1 MEIRR
6 KLLKKNVSKIYI
18 MFVFTKKDIYYVY
31 IDIPI
36 PIATYIRSQ
45 IIKDLYQVIKHWWF
59 IKDEQLDLAHIP
71 YKMRTDYVRQ
81 DYEHIYITFSRDP
94 YQRFIS
100 AFLNTTFSEGR
111 TAKEFILQVLAN
123 EKFDDYYYMYIH
135 FYPQYKFVIDENNEL
150 VDDIKKFKLETYN
163 NEFIKFTEDIKLPTY
178 DLKEYFDEESLQK
191 FNEIYKKDFEVFG
204 YDMVTSLNG
213 YTAPVEEPHADPNSK
228 INPLKQFL
236 NMHK

>member
-1 MEIRR
+1 
-6 KLLKKNVSKIYI
+6 
-18 MFVFTKKDIYYVY
+18 MFIFTKKDIYYVY

-36 PIATYIRSQ
+36 PIGTYVRTQ

-59 IKDEQLDLAHIP
+59 IKDEHLDLAHIP

-81 DYEHIYITFSRDP
+81 DFDHIYMTFSRDP

-111 TAKEFILQVLAN
+111 TAKEFILEVLAN
-123 EKFDDYYYMYIH
+123 ENFDDYHYMYIH
-135 FYPQYKFVIDENNEL
+135 FYPQYKFILDEKNEIAN
-150 VDDIKKFKLETYN
+150 DIKKFKLETYN
-163 NEFIKFTEDIKLPTY
+163 NELIKFTEDIKLPTY

-213 YTAPVEEPHADPNSK
+213 YTKPVEEPQPDTNSK